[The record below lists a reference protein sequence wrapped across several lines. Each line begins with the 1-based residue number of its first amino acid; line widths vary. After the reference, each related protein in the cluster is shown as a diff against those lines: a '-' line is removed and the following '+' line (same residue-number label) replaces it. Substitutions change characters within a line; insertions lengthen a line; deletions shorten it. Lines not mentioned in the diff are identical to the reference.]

1 VLDDHCVVSSPH
13 TIVGTFWRNV
23 EQRADEVALRRCV
36 HDVWQTLTWGQ
47 YGDQVGEIAAGLRA
61 LGIVAGDRV
70 GILADNRVEWHVV
83 DLATLALGA
92 ISVPIYQTDAPAQ
105 VRHILNDSGARAVF
119 VDSVEQAAKV
129 ETIRGEVPA
138 LQHLVSLIPGVHS
151 SAEVTTWGELQNLG
165 RQQAGNG
172 ASVDETRPDGVA
184 TIVYTSGTTGPPKGV
199 MLTHANIMFT
209 VQSVLSVVAVGPS
222 DRFLSFL
229 PLSHIAE
236 RVVSH
241 FGQIA
246 GASETW
252 FARSLAT
259 VATDLNACRPTIF
272 FAVPRVW
279 EKLRDA
285 IIEQSAS
292 RHGPERVVVQRYID
306 IGTTLT
312 KQHGLRYAEWK
323 ALDQTVGR
331 ILRHKLGLDQARVLI
346 SGAAPISPA
355 LLRWFAGLGLPIGEA
370 YGQTEDCGPATVGLY
385 VKGVPGSLRVGSVGK
400 PLPGVE
406 VIIAADEEVLVR
418 GGSVCAGYWR
428 NDAASAELLSSE
440 GWMHTGDLG
449 RIDHDGYLW
458 ITGRKKDII
467 VMVAGHKVAPQALET
482 ELRADPLVL
491 DAVVLGDNRPY
502 ITALI
507 TLNPQA
513 LATWA
518 EQHHKL
524 FSLEALA
531 SDTDVQESISATIDR
546 VNAGLARSEQIKRFH
561 ILPTSFTAAS
571 GELTPTSKVKRNVVL
586 RHHSD
591 VVDQMYAAN
600 GADRAFVKESRP
612 AE

>member
-1 VLDDHCVVSSPH
+1 MSALSIPQ
-13 TIVGTFWRNV
+13 TIVGRFWRNV
-23 EQRADEVALRRCV
+23 EQRADAVALRHCAD
-36 HDVWQTLTWGQ
+36 DVWQTLTWRQ
-47 YGDQVGEIAAGLRA
+47 YGEQVNDTARGLRA
-61 LGIVAGDRV
+61 LGISAGDRV
-70 GILADNRVEWHVV
+70 AILADNRVEWHVA

-92 ISVPIYQTDAPAQ
+92 TSVPIYQTDAPAQ
-105 VRHILNDSGARAVF
+105 VRHILNESGACAVF

-129 ETIRGEVPA
+129 ETIRTEVPA
-138 LQHLVSLIPGVHS
+138 LRHLISLIPGVHS
-151 SAEVTTWGELQNLG
+151 SAEVTNWSKLQNLG
-165 RQQAGNG
+165 RQQMGNG
-172 ASVDETRPDGVA
+172 VSVNESRPEGLA

-259 VATDLNACRPTIF
+259 VAADLNTCRPTIF

-312 KQHGLRYAEWK
+312 KQHGLRYTEWK
-323 ALDQTVGR
+323 MLDQTVGR
-331 ILRHKLGLDQARVLI
+331 ILRRKLGLDQARVLT

-406 VIIAADEEVLVR
+406 VMIAADEEVLVR
-418 GGSVCAGYWR
+418 GGSVCAGYWC
-428 NDAASAELLSSE
+428 NDDASAELLSPE
-440 GWMHTGDLG
+440 GWMQTGDLG

-513 LATWA
+513 LSTWA

-531 SDTDVQESISATIDR
+531 ADPDVQASISATIDR

-591 VVDQMYAAN
+591 LIDQMYAAN
-600 GADRAFVKESRP
+600 GADRSWGKETRP

>member
-1 VLDDHCVVSSPH
+1 MSVLSSPH

-23 EQRADEVALRRCV
+23 EQRADHVALRQCV
-36 HDVWQTLTWGQ
+36 HDVWQTLTWRQ
-47 YGDQVGEIAAGLRA
+47 YGEQVNATAGGLRA

-70 GILADNRVEWHVV
+70 AILADNRSEWHVA
-83 DLATLALGA
+83 DLASLAVGA
-92 ISVPIYQTDAPAQ
+92 VSVPIYQTDAPAQ
-105 VRHILNDSGARAVF
+105 VRHILKDSGACLVF

-129 ETIRGEVPA
+129 ETIRAEVPA
-138 LQHLVSLIPGVHS
+138 LRHLVSLIPGVHS
-151 SAEVTTWGELQNLG
+151 SAEVTTWSELQNLG
-165 RQQAGNG
+165 RNQPSNG
-172 ASVDETRPDGVA
+172 VSVDESRPDSLA

-209 VQSVLSVVAVGPS
+209 VQSVMSVVAVGPS

-259 VATDLNACRPTIF
+259 VAADLNACRPTIF

-292 RHGPERVVVQRYID
+292 RRGPERFVMQRYVD
-306 IGTTLT
+306 IGTALT
-312 KQHGLRYAEWK
+312 KQHGLRYTEWK

-331 ILRHKLGLDQARVLI
+331 MLRRKLGLDQARVLT

-370 YGQTEDCGPATVGLY
+370 WGQTEDCGPATVGLF
-385 VKGVPGSLRVGSVGK
+385 VKGVPAGLRVGSVGK

-406 VIIAADEEVLVR
+406 VMIAADEEVLVR

-428 NDAASAELLSSE
+428 NEAATTELLSPE

-449 RIDHDGYLW
+449 RIDQDGYLW

-467 VMVAGHKVAPQALET
+467 VMAAGHKVAPQALET
-482 ELRADPLVL
+482 QLRADPLVL

-513 LATWA
+513 LSTWA

-531 SDTDVQESISATIDR
+531 CDPDVQESISAAIDR
-546 VNAGLARSEQIKRFH
+546 VNSGLARSEQIKRFH

-586 RHHSD
+586 RHHND
-591 VVDQMYAAN
+591 LIDQMYAAN
-600 GADRAFVKESRP
+600 GADRAWVKESGP

>member
-1 VLDDHCVVSSPH
+1 MNVLSSPQ

-23 EQRADEVALRRCV
+23 DQRAGHVALRYCV
-36 HDVWQTLTWGQ
+36 HDVWQTLTWRQ
-47 YGDQVGEIAAGLRA
+47 YGEQVNETAGGLRA
-61 LGIVAGDRV
+61 LGVRAGDRV
-70 GILADNRVEWHVV
+70 AILADNRVEWHVA
-83 DLATLALGA
+83 DLATLTIGA
-92 ISVPIYQTDAPAQ
+92 ISVPIYQTDAASQ
-105 VRHILNDSGARAVF
+105 VRHILNDSGTCALF

-129 ETIRGEVPA
+129 ETIRAEVPA
-138 LQHLVSLIPGVHS
+138 LRHLVSLLPGVHS
-151 SAEVTTWGELQNLG
+151 SANVTTWDELQSLG
-165 RQQAGNG
+165 RNQPGG
-172 ASVDETRPDGVA
+172 VSVDESQLDSVA

-209 VQSVLSVVAVGPS
+209 VRSVLSVVAIGPS

-236 RVVSH
+236 RAVSH

-246 GASETW
+246 GGSETW

-259 VATDLNACRPTIF
+259 VAADLNACRPTIF

-285 IIEQSAS
+285 IIEQCAS
-292 RHGPERVVVQRYID
+292 RHGPERVVVQRYVD
-306 IGTTLT
+306 IGPTLT
-312 KQHGLRYAEWK
+312 TQHGVRYTEWK
-323 ALDQTVGR
+323 VLDQTVGR
-331 ILRHKLGLDQARVLI
+331 ILRRKLGLDQAKVLV
-346 SGAAPISPA
+346 SGAAPISPT

-370 YGQTEDCGPATVGLY
+370 YGQTEDCGPATVGLF

-406 VIIAADEEVLVR
+406 VMIATDEEVLVR

-428 NDAASAELLSSE
+428 NEAATNELLSPD

-449 RIDHDGYLW
+449 RIDYDGYLW

-467 VMVAGHKVAPQALET
+467 VMVAGHKVAPQAIET

-513 LATWA
+513 LSTWA

-531 SDTDVQESISATIDR
+531 GDPDVQESISATIDR
-546 VNAGLARSEQIKRFH
+546 VNAGVARSEQIKRFR

-586 RHHSD
+586 RHHND
-591 VVDQMYAAN
+591 LIDQMYAAI
-600 GADRAFVKESRP
+600 G
-612 AE
+612 

>member
-1 VLDDHCVVSSPH
+1 MSIPASPR

-23 EQRADEVALRRCV
+23 EERGDHVALRHYA
-36 HDVWQTLTWGQ
+36 HDVWQTLTWRQ
-47 YGDQVGEIAAGLRA
+47 YGEEVSEIAAGLRA
-61 LGIVAGDRV
+61 LGVVAGDRV
-70 GILADNRVEWHVV
+70 AILADNRVEWHVIDV
-83 DLATLALGA
+83 ATLALGA

-105 VRHILNDSGARAVF
+105 VRHILNDSGACAVF

-129 ETIRGEVPA
+129 ETIRAEVPA
-138 LQHLVSLIPGVHS
+138 LRNLVSLIPGVHS
-151 SAEVTTWGELQNLG
+151 SAEVTTWAELQNLG
-165 RQQAGNG
+165 RKQPGNG
-172 ASVDETRPDGVA
+172 VSVDETRPDSVA

-209 VQSVLSVVAVGPS
+209 VQSVMSVVAVAPS

-259 VATDLNACRPTIF
+259 VAADLHACRPTIF

-285 IIEQSAS
+285 IVEQSAS
-292 RHGPERVVVQRYID
+292 RHGVERAVVQRYID
-306 IGTTLT
+306 IGTALT
-312 KQHGLRYAEWK
+312 KQHGLRYTEWK
-323 ALDQTVGR
+323 VLDRTVGR
-331 ILRHKLGLDQARVLI
+331 ILRRKLGLDQAKVLI

-355 LLRWFAGLGLPIGEA
+355 LLRWFAGLGLPIGEV
-370 YGQTEDCGPATVGLY
+370 YGQTEDCGPATVGLL
-385 VKGVPGSLRVGSVGK
+385 VKGVRGSLRVGSVGK

-406 VIIAADEEVLVR
+406 VSIAADEEVLVR

-428 NDAASAELLSSE
+428 NDAETTELLSTD

-502 ITALI
+502 ITALV

-513 LATWA
+513 LSTWA
-518 EQHHKL
+518 EQHHKM

-531 SDTDVQESISATIDR
+531 DDPDVHESISATINR
-546 VNAGLARSEQIKRFH
+546 VNVGLARSEQIKRFH
-561 ILPTSFTAAS
+561 VLPTAFTAAS
-571 GELTPTSKVKRNVVL
+571 GELTPTSKVKRNAVL

-591 VVDQMYAAN
+591 LIDQMYAAN
-600 GADRAFVKESRP
+600 GADRTWVKESRP
-612 AE
+612 SQ